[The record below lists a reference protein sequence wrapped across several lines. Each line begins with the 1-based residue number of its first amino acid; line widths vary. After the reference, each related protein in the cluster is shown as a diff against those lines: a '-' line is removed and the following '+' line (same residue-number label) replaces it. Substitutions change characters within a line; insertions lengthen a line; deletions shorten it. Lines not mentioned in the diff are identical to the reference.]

1 MGRGAAQTE
10 TLLGFPHGIGIF
22 VLRDIVQV
30 AIVILDPTAENAE
43 GISVHGLGG
52 LFLPLLAIAYGVT
65 EALGIVEIN
74 AECDFLLVLD
84 NGQRLTVL
92 QAGELGG
99 TQLEVVGQY
108 LEVVADD
115 RSGDSEHLAGVGVEL
130 HECLDITSVTGGRRA
145 DDGLA
150 LTEQGLLG
158 IGEHIEC
165 ETGLAGIEHDLDIA
179 AFLVTEQ
186 GETGTVI
193 DLGTVIAR
201 VTDR

>member
-1 MGRGAAQTE
+1 M
-10 TLLGFPHGIGIF
+10 IKK
-22 VLRDIVQV
+22 LRYGEQNNTTIRYRISRDSGWYGMVQRM
-30 AIVILDPTAENAE
+30 
-43 GISVHGLGG
+43 
-52 LFLPLLAIAYGVT
+52 
-65 EALGIVEIN
+65 ALGIVKVN

-84 NGQRLTVL
+84 NGQRFTVL
-92 QAGELGG
+92 QTGELGG
-99 TQLEVVGQY
+99 TQLEVVGQH

-115 RSGDSEHLAGVGVEL
+115 RSGDSEHLTGVGVEL